1 MEPELVRDLM
11 VAVGLGLLIG
21 MQREWAEKSV
31 AGIRTFALI
40 ALAGALCGL
49 LSRDLNFA
57 WLLAAGL
64 LAVAWVLWI
73 GNQARSAA
81 TANGSG
87 VTTEVAALVV
97 FLIGAAVMVGHAI
110 VAVVTAGVVA
120 LLLHAK
126 GRLHAFVDR
135 LGEGDFRAIARL
147 ILIGMVIL
155 PLLPDENYGP
165 YDVLNPFRIWLMV
178 VLIVGISLAA
188 YVARLLMGAGLGVI
202 LAGVLGG
209 LISSTATTVSYA
221 RRARAGGD
229 EAAGSSIVLMVAS
242 TIVFARV
249 LFEIALVAPSILA
262 SVAPPLAAMMALMAV
277 ICLAASYRARSA
289 FRASSEEQPPSDLTA
304 AVVFGVLYAGVLI
317 GVSAV
322 RENFGDAAMYLVAAL
337 SGLTDMDAI
346 TLSSAQ
352 LMKSGAIET
361 AIGWRLILVGAMAN
375 LLFKLAVIALI
386 AGRSLAGRM
395 AVMFGVSLAGG
406 ALLLWLWP
414 A

>member
-1 MEPELVRDLM
+1 
-11 VAVGLGLLIG
+11 
-21 MQREWAEKSV
+21 
-31 AGIRTFALI
+31 
-40 ALAGALCGL
+40 
-49 LSRDLNFA
+49 
-57 WLLAAGL
+57 
-64 LAVAWVLWI
+64 
-73 GNQARSAA
+73 
-81 TANGSG
+81 
-87 VTTEVAALVV
+87 
-97 FLIGAAVMVGHAI
+97 
-110 VAVVTAGVVA
+110 
-120 LLLHAK
+120 
-126 GRLHAFVDR
+126 
-135 LGEGDFRAIARL
+135 
-147 ILIGMVIL
+147 
-155 PLLPDENYGP
+155 
-165 YDVLNPFRIWLMV
+165 MV

-262 SVAPPLAAMMALMAV
+262 SVAPPLAAMMVFMTA
-277 ICLAASYRARSA
+277 ICLAAFYRARSA
-289 FRASSEEQPPSDLTA
+289 FRASADEQPPSDLSA
-304 AVVFGVLYAGVLI
+304 AVVFGLLYAGVLV

-322 RENFGDAAMYLVAAL
+322 RENFGATAMYVVAAL

-352 LMKSGAIET
+352 LMKTGALEE
-361 AIGWRLILVGAMAN
+361 AAGWRLILVGAMAN
-375 LLFKLAVIALI
+375 LLFKLAVIALV